1 MSVAIQRQI
10 VALMRRFKDAGE
22 NRKLQI
28 VVHPTVLE
36 RLRKE
41 DEAILVHLESKF
53 AGYLSFRAD
62 PIRHVEDFDIKNA
75 DTGEMNY
82 SSLTGAAETKVN

>member
-1 MSVAIQRQI
+1 MSEEIQRQI
-10 VALMRRFKDAGE
+10 VALMRRFKDAGQ

-41 DEAILVHLESKF
+41 DEAILMNLESKF

-62 PIRHVEDFDIKNA
+62 PGRHVEDFDIRNA
-75 DTGEMNY
+75 ESGEMY
-82 SSLTGAAETKVN
+82 FTTITRPVEVRPG